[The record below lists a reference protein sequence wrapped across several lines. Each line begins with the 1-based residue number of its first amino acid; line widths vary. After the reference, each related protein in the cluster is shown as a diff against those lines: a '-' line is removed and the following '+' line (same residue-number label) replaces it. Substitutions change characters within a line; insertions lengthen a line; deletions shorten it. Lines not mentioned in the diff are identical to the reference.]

1 MEEERRGKGGKKS
14 ERVVG
19 KKRRA
24 GGRKEEGVMCNTHNY
39 YTQLCVLQI
48 LCYVYNVCYTDRSI

>member
-19 KKRRA
+19 KKEGRE
-24 GGRKEEGVMCNTHNY
+24 GGRRRE
-39 YTQLCVLQI
+39 
-48 LCYVYNVCYTDRSI
+48 